1 MAEDKILP
9 ARLVDLIRREPVV
22 YPSWISPVILPKGGV
37 FVFGGHSKIG
47 KSFQALEMTRALAT
61 GSSLFGYN
69 QFKAQESKVLYLER
83 EIGEFGLQTR
93 GGEVF
98 KNENLDRVMDNVWY
112 VSQDPDLNV
121 DTYAGIMRISEHVD
135 KIGANVLILDPIS
148 HMFSVDEND
157 ATAMS
162 KVFNN
167 IEQLRKTF
175 RHLGLSVAMAH
186 HFGKPPTGKFLDSYD
201 HLSFHNFRGSSKFF
215 SAPDTLCTSWRAE
228 ELNLP
233 WEAWR
238 LKMRWV
244 CRQGES
250 PPEMYLTV
258 NKNNDLR
265 VRWERNV
272 LENRKPQEP
281 TELKPLVKFSPASF
295 TAAGP
300 R

>member
-9 ARLVDLIRREPVV
+9 ARLVDLIRRPPVI
-22 YPSWISPVILPKGGV
+22 YPAWIEPVILPKGGV

-61 GSSLFGYN
+61 GSELFGYR
-69 QFKAQESKVLYLER
+69 QFKAHEAKVLYLER
-83 EIGEFGLQTR
+83 EIGEFGLQAR

-98 KNENLDRVMDNVWY
+98 KAENLDRVMDNVWY

-121 DTYAGIMRISEHVD
+121 DTYPGIMRIAEHVD

-186 HFGKPPTGKFLDSYD
+186 HFGKPPSGKFQDQYD

-265 VRWERNV
+265 VRWERNAS
-272 LENRKPQEP
+272 ENRKPTEP
-281 TELKPLVKFSPASF
+281 TELKPLVKFSPSSF
-295 TAAGP
+295 TA
-300 R
+300 